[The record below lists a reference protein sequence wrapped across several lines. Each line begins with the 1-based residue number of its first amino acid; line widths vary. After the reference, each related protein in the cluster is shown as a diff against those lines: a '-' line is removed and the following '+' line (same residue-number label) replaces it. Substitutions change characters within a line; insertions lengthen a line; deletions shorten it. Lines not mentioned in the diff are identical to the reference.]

1 QHDRGA
7 RARAQP
13 HGRLHRREH
22 VGRGTDVGGVD
33 LPPVAVAHETR
44 ERLLHRAQRCAGEI
58 AEPGALGGPPQRLLH
73 RGRGAEVHLRDPGA
87 GGGAELRPLLP
98 ARLAQGVRRDLVE
111 HVHHRHPLP
120 GSRTCPSSLPGV
132 SAPTDTSDQTVHGR
146 RGLVV
151 LVLSNLLGGVGVAS
165 GVAVGGLLAEALGG
179 TAMAGLGQA
188 TSVLG
193 AAVAAV
199 PLAGVAAARGR
210 RTALALGYVVAT
222 AGAVV
227 VLLAAVTAQLWLLLV
242 GLGLFGVSTAANL
255 QSRYAAAEQSTVA
268 ARGRAMSVVIWATT
282 VGAVAGPNLTAPG
295 DRVGLSLGLPPLAGP
310 YVFSV
315 VAFALGALV
324 VALLFPSRRPVGEGR
339 AETRPALRAGAAL
352 RWAGRHPE
360 ARFAV
365 VVVACAHAV
374 MVLVMVMTPVHMTH
388 RGMSLELVG
397 VVISLH
403 VLGMYALSPVFG
415 AAVDRWGARPVAW
428 LGLAVLGVAA
438 VLGYLAGGGHDR
450 TVLTAV
456 ALTVLGVGW

>member
-1 QHDRGA
+1 M
-7 RARAQP
+7 
-13 HGRLHRREH
+13 
-22 VGRGTDVGGVD
+22 
-33 LPPVAVAHETR
+33 
-44 ERLLHRAQRCAGEI
+44 
-58 AEPGALGGPPQRLLH
+58 
-73 RGRGAEVHLRDPGA
+73 
-87 GGGAELRPLLP
+87 
-98 ARLAQGVRRDLVE
+98 
-111 HVHHRHPLP
+111 
-120 GSRTCPSSLPGV
+120 
-132 SAPTDTSDQTVHGR
+132 SAPTGTSDQTVHGR

-456 ALTVLGVGW
+456 ALTVLGVGWSASLVGGSAHLVAVTSEEVRVPLQGVTDAGMSYAGAAAAALAGPVLAWGGFEALNVGAALLLVPPAVAGLLAARSRRGPGATAAVAPEPAG